1 MTPGHHG
8 VWSDLPQKN
17 GLFLDFD
24 GTLSEIVDDP
34 SAARPLAGI
43 PPELARL
50 SGRLGLVAVVSGRT
64 ARELLVW
71 FGRDVEL
78 WGLYGAERS
87 IDGVIS
93 VSDELASY
101 EPLINNVLQQAE
113 GRAQSLGIEGLLV
126 EDKGYMVGLHWRKAA
141 DRARAAEAM
150 SSLADELAAEH
161 DLVQAPGK
169 CALELRPPMEWSK
182 GDVVSA
188 RTASAGLEG
197 AAFVGDDRGDLPA
210 FDALDRLEG
219 EGLST
224 IKVGVRSP
232 ESPPELLRR
241 ADVIVDGPGG
251 VLRWLRELAG

>member
-1 MTPGHHG
+1 MTVRQD
-8 VWSDLPQKN
+8 VWSDSPEKT

-24 GTLSEIVDDP
+24 GTLSEIVDNP
-34 SAARPLAGI
+34 SDARPLAGI
-43 PPELARL
+43 PPVMVRL
-50 SGRLGLVAVVSGRT
+50 SRRLGVIAVVSGRT
-64 ARELLVW
+64 AHELLDW
-71 FGRDVEL
+71 FGPDVEL

-101 EPLINNVLQQAE
+101 RSLIEKVLHQAE
-113 GRAQSLGIEGLLV
+113 GRAEGLAIEGLLV

-150 SSLADELAAEH
+150 SSLAAELAGEH
-161 DLVQAPGK
+161 GLVQAPGK
-169 CALELRPPMEWSK
+169 CALELRPPVDWSK

-188 RTASAGLEG
+188 RSTSAGLEG

-210 FDALDRLEG
+210 FDALDRLED

-232 ESPPELLRR
+232 EAPPELLRR
-241 ADVIVDGPGG
+241 ADVIVDGPSG
-251 VLRWLRELAG
+251 VLSWLRELAG